1 MAIFR
6 NDTIYNIL
14 MTINVIKIDF
24 VNDIL
29 ISKNY

>member
-1 MAIFR
+1 MVIFR

-14 MTINVIKIDF
+14 MIINVIKIDF
-24 VNDIL
+24 VSDIL